1 LSDWHELL
9 QLTAPDPYCG
19 VVFIRGNFP
28 NTADAILSRAQRRDH
43 TGEKGT
49 FGLEV
54 VPDGSDFV
62 LGEKRSQGL
71 VNFRWPYIQCELR
84 RKTKDGGV
92 EETSSGTYEALSFVK
107 DRIVYQ
113 IVCVRLATGLGI
125 STGTETGSII
135 SFRIGSKIQLGCL
148 CSAATSPDGKRIL
161 SPDEHKLEV
170 NDLGAMRL
178 GCISNR
184 YQKSLEIQLF
194 VNDESKSIGDRT
206 LQVEQG
212 LANDGILD
220 LSTTEQVELKSGG
233 PTIIVSTYALRDIV
247 DPQPLL
253 TKESFTGIEEH
264 LGIPV
269 RSTRMTDRLWTA
281 CLTTN
286 YDAAEGVE
294 FCAIG
299 RSVEQILCVSSMP
312 MPTNR
317 PIYRPRLGDDASAF
331 LSASG
336 SVSSVEQEQQNRDSQ
351 TRQEDMS
358 GIALVRNIIGTQYVD
373 LQSAL

>member
-1 LSDWHELL
+1 MSDWHELL
-9 QLTAPDPYCG
+9 QITAPDPYCG

-43 TGEKGT
+43 TGDKGT

-71 VNFRWPYIQCELR
+71 INFRWPYIQCELR
-84 RKTKDGGV
+84 RKTKDGDV
-92 EETSSGTYEALSFVK
+92 EETSSGTYEALSFIK

-113 IVCVRLATGLGI
+113 VVCVRLAAGLGI
-125 STGTETGSII
+125 STLTETGSTI
-135 SFRIGSKIQLGCL
+135 SFRIGGRIQLGCL
-148 CSAATSPDGKRIL
+148 CSAAASPNGKPIL
-161 SPDEHKLEV
+161 PPDDHKLEAK
-170 NDLGAMRL
+170 DLGAMRL
-178 GCISNR
+178 GCISHR
-184 YQKSLEIQLF
+184 YQKSLEVQLF

-206 LQVEQG
+206 LQVQQG
-212 LANDGILD
+212 LVNDELLD
-220 LSTTEQVELKSGG
+220 LSTTEQVELKSGA
-233 PTIIVSTYALRDIV
+233 PTIIVSTYALRDTMV
-247 DPQPLL
+247 PQPLL
-253 TKESFTGIEEH
+253 TKESFANIEEH

-269 RSTRMTDRLWTA
+269 RSKRMTDRLWTA

-299 RSVEQILCVSSMP
+299 RSVEQILCVSSIQ

-317 PIYRPRLGDDASAF
+317 PIGNGAGAS
-331 LSASG
+331 SIASG
-336 SVSSVEQEQQNRDSQ
+336 SISPVEQEQQNRDAQ
-351 TRQEDMS
+351 GREEDMS
-358 GIALVRNIIGTQYVD
+358 GIALVHNVIGTQYVD